1 MGRRPFAMLLPLLLA
16 AAAALAAEKAPAPG
30 APAAPAAPVAAPAAA
45 PGAPAPAASFET
57 LNIDLGSIPE
67 GDDAVGTF
75 VVKNTGKAEL
85 KLLQVKPG

>member
-30 APAAPAAPVAAPAAA
+30 APAAPVAAPAAA